1 MVILILVTSPFFP
14 FVTGGRVIL
23 KSVDLF
29 INYFFVGYEIPDR
42 KVDNAEIM
50 ILRERISDSKRIAL
64 TVCSF
69 SDCTVNS
76 KCFTLVSPWRCP
88 LNILQ
93 NGCTP
98 ASDDLNVDSS
108 SCSCCGRA
116 LCLESYDFLC
126 AN

>member
-64 TVCSF
+64 TVCAHSL
-69 SDCTVNS
+69 TVLS
-76 KCFTLVSPWRCP
+76 IRSVL
-88 LNILQ
+88 L
-93 NGCTP
+93 
-98 ASDDLNVDSS
+98 
-108 SCSCCGRA
+108 
-116 LCLESYDFLC
+116 LCHPGGAPSIFCRTDAHLLPTT
-126 AN
+126 